1 MTYTNTVILSPLFN
15 KMITFSTTE
24 DHLLI
29 SGKTFYIKEIIKTL
43 GGKRRNGSFWVLP
56 IFLDS
61 ADLRDA
67 MQRDAEAAYKAAGK
81 MKNSFRLN
89 SSIFT
94 TD

>member
-1 MTYTNTVILSPLFN
+1 ML
-15 KMITFSTTE
+15 TFSTTE

-29 SGKTFYIKEIIKTL
+29 GGKTFYVKDVIKTL

-61 ADLRDA
+61 ADLREA
-67 MQRDAEAAYKAAGK
+67 MLMDAEAACKAARK
-81 MKNSFRLN
+81 KNSFSVN

-94 TD
+94 SD

>member
-1 MTYTNTVILSPLFN
+1 
-15 KMITFSTTE
+15 MITFSTTE

-67 MQRDAEAAYKAAGK
+67 MQRDAEAACSAARR
-81 MKNSFRLN
+81 MKNSFRVN
-89 SSIFT
+89 GYIFT

>member
-1 MTYTNTVILSPLFN
+1 MNTLFLSPLIN
-15 KMITFSTTE
+15 KMLTFSTTE

-29 SGKTFYIKEIIKTL
+29 SGKTFYVKDIIKTL

-67 MQRDAEAAYKAAGK
+67 MQRDAEAACNAARK
-81 MKNSFRLN
+81 TKNSFRVN
-89 SSIFT
+89 GSIFT

>member
-1 MTYTNTVILSPLFN
+1 MNTLFLSPLIN
-15 KMITFSTTE
+15 KMLTFSTTE

-29 SGKTFYIKEIIKTL
+29 GGKTFYVKDVIKTL

-61 ADLRDA
+61 ADLREA
-67 MQRDAEAAYKAAGK
+67 MLMDAEAACKAARK
-81 MKNSFRLN
+81 KNSFSVN

-94 TD
+94 SD